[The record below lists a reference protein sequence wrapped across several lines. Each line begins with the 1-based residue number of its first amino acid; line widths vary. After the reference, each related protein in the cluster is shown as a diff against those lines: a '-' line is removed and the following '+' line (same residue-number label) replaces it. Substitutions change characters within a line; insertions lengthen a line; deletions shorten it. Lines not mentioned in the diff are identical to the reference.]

1 MPAGKTPQVLA
12 VVSSVNNSSLLNY
25 LTALTSDSSSTSTAL
40 TSTTA
45 STAGKTGSV
54 TVSQAS
60 LQRAAATTKSSAAAA
75 VLERNQKAL
84 TTELRAALDKAGV
97 KLTGTVDFSVKSD
110 GSVEVKGNDADKA
123 AVKSFLAGDTSKPS
137 FATRIATQAKDALK
151 LSETIQQSAA
161 ISQAA
166 KSAKSATG
174 VMSLYTSLMQQ
185 SGTSAAVYSLS
196 PTSSS
201 LTYPG
206 SLSANA

>member
-1 MPAGKTPQVLA
+1 M
-12 VVSSVNNSSLLNY
+12 VSSVNNSTLLNY
-25 LTALTSDSSSTSTAL
+25 LTALTSDSSSTSAAL

-45 STAGKTGSV
+45 SSSGKTSSV

-60 LQRAAATTKSSAAAA
+60 LQRAAGASKSAAAAA

-123 AVKSFLAGDTSKPS
+123 AVKSFLSADSSKPS

-166 KSAKSATG
+166 KSAKSAAG
-174 VMSLYTSLMQQ
+174 VMSLYTSLMQKA
-185 SGTSAAVYSLS
+185 GASAAVYSLS

-206 SLSANA
+206 SLSTNA

>member
-1 MPAGKTPQVLA
+1 M
-12 VVSSVNNSSLLNY
+12 VSSVNNSSLLNY
-25 LTALTSDSSSTSTAL
+25 LSTLTSDSSSTSNAL
-40 TSTTA
+40 TSTT
-45 STAGKTGSV
+45 TAAMSGKTSGA

-60 LQRAAATTKSSAAAA
+60 LQRAAGMTKSAAAAA

-123 AVKSFLAGDTSKPS
+123 AVKGFLSADTSKPG

-151 LSETIQQSAA
+151 LSDTIQQSAA

-166 KSAKSATG
+166 RSAKSAAG

-185 SGTSAAVYSLS
+185 TGTSAAVYSLAA
-196 PTSSS
+196 TTSS

>member
-1 MPAGKTPQVLA
+1 M
-12 VVSSVNNSSLLNY
+12 VSSVNSSLLNY
-25 LTALTSDSSSTSTAL
+25 LSALTSDSSPTSAAL
-40 TSTTA
+40 TSTTTA
-45 STAGKTGSV
+45 STSGSAAGAK
-54 TVSQAS
+54 VSQAS
-60 LQRAAATTKSSAAAA
+60 LQRAAAMTKSAAAAA

-123 AVKSFLAGDTSKPS
+123 AVKSFLSADTSKPS

-151 LSETIQQSAA
+151 LSQTIQQSAA

-166 KSAKSATG
+166 KSAKSAAG

-185 SGTSAAVYSLS
+185 QTGASAAVYSLS